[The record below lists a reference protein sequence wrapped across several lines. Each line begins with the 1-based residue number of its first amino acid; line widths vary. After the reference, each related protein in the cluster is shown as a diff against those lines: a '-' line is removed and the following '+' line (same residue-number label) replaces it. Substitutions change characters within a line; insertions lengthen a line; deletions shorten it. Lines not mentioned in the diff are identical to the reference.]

1 MEEEI
6 FYPATNDVIF
16 KSLFIRKPNLLK
28 GFLSAVLEIPR
39 NEIVNLTIRNTEL
52 LPDVY
57 DGKFPRLDILLETKE
72 RLINIEMQNAKTE
85 DYKERVLFYWA
96 EMYPR
101 ELDKGKSYNAAPAG
115 VCINIMNFNMF
126 SCEEYH
132 SVFSVFERNRHELLT
147 DKMQLHFLELKKV
160 SKKPDEKNFL
170 QLWMQV
176 FKAKK
181 KEEFEMLKTVNSTEI
196 QESVDVIY
204 ALNADKQ
211 VRELARQR
219 EKAERDYLADMASA
233 EEKGKKQRDLELASL
248 WRANG
253 MSEEQIKKLLSG
265 NF

>member
-1 MEEEI
+1 
-6 FYPATNDVIF
+6 
-16 KSLFIRKPNLLK
+16 
-28 GFLSAVLEIPR
+28 
-39 NEIVNLTIRNTEL
+39 
-52 LPDVY
+52 
-57 DGKFPRLDILLETKE
+57 
-72 RLINIEMQNAKTE
+72 MQNAKTE

-101 ELDKGKSYNAAPAG
+101 ELDKGKPYNAAPAG
-115 VCINIMNFNMF
+115 VCINILNFNMF
-126 SCEEYH
+126 ECKDYH

-181 KEEFEMLKTVNSTEI
+181 KEEFEMLKTINSTEI
-196 QESVDVIY
+196 QEGVDAIY

-219 EKAERDYLADMASA
+219 EKAERDYLADMANA
-233 EEKGKKQRDLELASL
+233 EAKGRAEGIAEGRAEGIEEGRNARELELASL